1 MTTLLELYE
10 ELRKLVSCV
19 NTANI
24 PLTVEGKSIKEIEY
38 NIKTKSINILL
49 DD

>member
-10 ELRKLVSCV
+10 ELQEIVSCV